1 MNNNLF
7 VIVKSDTNIIRTNSD
22 INRYINSNLIYNGS
36 YEDGYGLIN
45 GIINWDTS
53 TSEIGRYYYIST
65 YDINIYCIIDVISQ
79 LPIKYIT
86 EFNMF
91 EINNDDIT
99 SDLTIYKLLA
109 HNSYGTS
116 LLRIKFIKDSIN
128 NDVLT
133 QNIIN
138 LELAIS
144 EIKEINLFN
153 YKYANNYT
161 ILNNP
166 DPINIVLT
174 NNILTIQNTTPS
186 TYDLQVEMD
195 DYVFILRI
203 KQN

>member
-1 MNNNLF
+1 M
-7 VIVKSDTNIIRTNSD
+7 
-22 INRYINSNLIYNGS
+22 
-36 YEDGYGLIN
+36 
-45 GIINWDTS
+45 
-53 TSEIGRYYYIST
+53 
-65 YDINIYCIIDVISQ
+65 ISQ

-109 HNSYGTS
+109 HYSYGTS